1 MFPINLRRFDPG
13 TMTENVNPGTMTENV
28 DPGTMTENESEF
40 TVYWYQQ
47 EL

>member
-1 MFPINLRRFDPG
+1 MFPINLLRFD
-13 TMTENVNPGTMTENV
+13 PGTMTENV

>member
-1 MFPINLRRFDPG
+1 MFPINLRRFD
-13 TMTENVNPGTMTENV
+13 PGTMTENV